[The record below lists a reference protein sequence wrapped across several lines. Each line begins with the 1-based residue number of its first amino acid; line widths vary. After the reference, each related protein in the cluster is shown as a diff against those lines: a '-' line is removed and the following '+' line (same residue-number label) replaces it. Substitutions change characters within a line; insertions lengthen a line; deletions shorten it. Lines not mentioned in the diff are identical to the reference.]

1 MTDPKTDPEHEPV
14 VTETAAPKVFD
25 EGPVLSK
32 RQRFRRWILR
42 LTLALSILAPLTFIF
57 AGLGS
62 RFGLWSWQFGLGT
75 LTREVGPLLLI
86 ITLVL
91 GLISL
96 LLAFLIKP
104 RKGLIVGLA
113 AILIPVLA
121 FGQLKATQAKV
132 AKLPLIHDITTDTQD
147 PPSFGAAIM
156 AERNALEGVNTV
168 DYAGKRAPTSETDA
182 NGERVTKLVSALQTQ
197 AYPEIRTLVL
207 SEAPDIVFGRAEQVA
222 RDLGWAIKESDPAM
236 GRIDATDTT
245 FWYGFK
251 DDVAIRLRPAEGG
264 GTRLDVRSTS
274 RVGLSDIGANA
285 ARIESFLDRMGE

>member
-1 MTDPKTDPEHEPV
+1 MTDPKTDPDHEPI
-14 VTETAAPKVFD
+14 VTETADPPVLD

-32 RQRFRRWILR
+32 SQGFRRWVLR
-42 LTLALSILAPLTFIF
+42 LTLALAIISPLIFIL

-75 LTREVGPLLLI
+75 LTREIGPLALI
-86 ITLVL
+86 VTLVL

-104 RKGLIVGLA
+104 RKGVIVGLA
-113 AILIPVLA
+113 AILVPVLA
-121 FGQLKATQAKV
+121 FAQLKATQAKV
-132 AKLPLIHDITTDTQD
+132 AKLPLIHDITTDTQN
-147 PPSFGAAIM
+147 PPTFGAVIM
-156 AERNALEGVNTV
+156 AERNALEGVNTL
-168 DYAGKRAPTSETDA
+168 DYAGKRAPTSQTDA
-182 NGERVTKLVSALQTQ
+182 NGDRVTKLVSALQTQ

-207 SEAPDIVFGRAEQVA
+207 SEAPEIVFGRAEQVA
-222 RDLGWAIKESDPAM
+222 RDLGWAIKESDAPS

-251 DDVAIRLRPAEGG
+251 DDVTIRIREADGG
-264 GTRLDVRSTS
+264 GTRLDIRSTS

-285 ARIESFLDRMGE
+285 ARIGAFLDRLGE